1 MPQESNGVGTI
12 RNFLEALRE
21 KTQTLPKKVKKPK
34 KVSWIVG
41 KLVYEALIPTV
52 KKLNL
57 IEGLEI
63 NLYGLPSIYW
73 GQDQVVTGLLTGED
87 LIYGLKN
94 KDLGEAIYIPSIMLK
109 LNTDLFLD
117 DKNIKDVE
125 NQLNTKIH
133 ILDDSNDIIN
143 TLIG

>member
-1 MPQESNGVGTI
+1 MQANG
-12 RNFLEALRE
+12 
-21 KTQTLPKKVKKPK
+21 LPKYVA
-34 KVSWIVG
+34 G
-41 KLVYEALIPTV
+41 KNYNSNSDTLKTSQFTANPSLNVRWDLID
-52 KKLNL
+52 
-57 IEGLEI
+57 GLTI

-94 KDLGEAIYIPSIMLK
+94 KDLGEAVYLPSIMLK

-117 DKNIKDVE
+117 DKNIQEVE

-133 ILDDSNDIIN
+133 VLDDSNDIIS

>member
-1 MPQESNGVGTI
+1 MI
-12 RNFLEALRE
+12 D
-21 KTQTLPKKVKKPK
+21 
-34 KVSWIVG
+34 
-41 KLVYEALIPTV
+41 
-52 KKLNL
+52 
-57 IEGLEI
+57 GLKI

-94 KDLGEAIYIPSIMLK
+94 KDLGEAVYIPSIMLK

-117 DKNIKDVE
+117 DKNIKEVE

-133 ILDDSNDIIN
+133 VLDDSNDIIN